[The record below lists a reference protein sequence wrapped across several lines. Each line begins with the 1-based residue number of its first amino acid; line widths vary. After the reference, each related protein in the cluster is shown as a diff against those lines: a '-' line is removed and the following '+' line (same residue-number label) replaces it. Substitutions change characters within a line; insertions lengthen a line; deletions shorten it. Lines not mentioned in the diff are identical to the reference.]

1 MLDNNTYNLMEDIT
15 SLSKSL
21 YRYETYIRDAEGCK
35 SCQEFWKKMKKQR
48 ESELAVFLKELQKHA
63 KEGKLEA

>member
-15 SLSKSL
+15 NLSKSL
-21 YRYETYIRDAEGCK
+21 YRYDTYIRDAKGCK

-48 ESELAVFLKELQKHA
+48 EEELSMFLQELQKHA
-63 KEGKLEA
+63 QEGKLGG